1 LSSDWIL
8 SGQCIEITIL
18 VRDRN
23 RRSFPNDIRILESP
37 VFNTAVF
44 DNALKEIDHV
54 IYALGIP
61 EQYQHDTGIFHE
73 ENYDL
78 FKTFLDT
85 LTKAGPKKLTYE
97 VFQAIDGVIRETHPL
112 VNEKGFSPYFR
123 SMINAYRLVRE
134 YSDLELTPER
144 SMED

>member
-1 LSSDWIL
+1 M
-8 SGQCIEITIL
+8 
-18 VRDRN
+18 RDRN

-85 LTKAGPKKLTYE
+85 LTKAGPKKT
-97 VFQAIDGVIRETHPL
+97 
-112 VNEKGFSPYFR
+112 
-123 SMINAYRLVRE
+123 
-134 YSDLELTPER
+134 DL
-144 SMED
+144 